1 MKSDASLLMLNEVK
15 KYFSAGGSALRIVGD
30 AVKAIDGVTI
40 AIDKGR
46 TLGLVGESGCGK
58 TTLGRIAVGLEKPTE
73 GTAVF
78 DGKDIGKLRGRELR
92 ALRRRMQFVFQDPYG
107 SLNSRMSMGSIV
119 REPFEVH
126 HMGTPKERDDRV
138 KELIEI
144 VGLKAY
150 QIGKY
155 PHEFSGGQR
164 QRIAIARALALNPD
178 FIVFDEPVSALDV
191 SVQSQ
196 ILNLLLDIKE
206 QFSLTC
212 LFISHELSVV
222 KFISDDV
229 CVMYLGSVVE
239 RCEADEIFANSL
251 HPYTQALISAMP
263 VPKAGGRKQRI
274 SLVGD
279 VPNTIRA
286 PTGCRFHPRCLSAR
300 KDCGEERPAL
310 REILPGHFVACHLVQ

>member
-1 MKSDASLLMLNEVK
+1 MLNEVK